1 MYIVKVGPVLDN
13 SGDLSVT
20 KKDMVTVFN
29 DYFVSVFTSDDTSSI
44 STSVTMNS
52 GCSLSDI
59 CFSEQHVLKSLTKLR
74 RDKATGADEISPWLL
89 LQKRTVFDT
98 RCTYCFVKVWM
109 KMSFLSTGNVQIS
122 HLFIRVDNY
131 RPVSLSSQIYK
142 IFESI
147 IRESVVHYLE
157 VNALILDSQ

>member
-74 RDKATGADEISPWLL
+74 RDKATGADEISLWLL
-89 LQKRTVFDT
+89 LQIKDCISFPL
-98 RCTYCFVKVWM
+98 YLFVSEKFRWCR
-109 KMSFLSTGNVQIS
+109 FCL
-122 HLFIRVDNY
+122 
-131 RPVSLSSQIYK
+131 
-142 IFESI
+142 
-147 IRESVVHYLE
+147 LE
-157 VNALILDSQ
+157 MCKCHTCL